1 MTESFCLYKLFEIT
15 KIINKFSCESNQKK
29 KKNHFLIHFFNFQLN
44 IEQKRVSGPFVSLQF
59 LISNEPSVF
68 GSFSFFKLWI
78 TFRFLSHL
86 QIPILFVIGTLFRNF
101 LRKFSRPRQKALLLI
116 WKFEYI
122 DYTSNFLKFLDGV

>member
-29 KKNHFLIHFFNFQLN
+29 KKNHFLIHFFNFRLN

-68 GSFSFFKLWI
+68 GSFSFFKL
-78 TFRFLSHL
+78 
-86 QIPILFVIGTLFRNF
+86 
-101 LRKFSRPRQKALLLI
+101 
-116 WKFEYI
+116 
-122 DYTSNFLKFLDGV
+122 